1 MTWQVPRTLDE
12 TERNTTAA
20 LASYVAQAL
29 EQSQLI
35 ERRVGVAHQLQSAMR
50 PPSRRYPAC
59 GWPPATCRPVPRSG

>member
-35 ERRVGVAHQLQSAMR
+35 ERRVGVAWLQSACI
-50 PPSRRYPAC
+50 SRSEVPGLRMAACYVPA
-59 GWPPATCRPVPRSG
+59 GAEGG